1 MSEWFARASR
11 GFRRR
16 RMERFVAEFG
26 IGSATRV
33 LDIGGTAF
41 NWSLVEVRPRLTLL
55 NMPRASE
62 AAESGVD
69 WVAADGCALP
79 FGDGSFDVVFS
90 NSTIEHVGDGE
101 RQRLFAEEVRRV
113 GKSYCVQ
120 TPNRWFPVETHL
132 LTPLVHYLPKAWQG
146 PIVRR
151 WTVWEMATGTRGERR
166 DFYIEHY
173 LRDIRLLDAGAMRGL
188 FPGARLV
195 RERFLGMTKSLIAI
209 HRI

>member
-11 GFRRR
+11 RFRRR

-26 IGSATRV
+26 ITAETSV
-33 LDIGGTAF
+33 LDIGGTGF

-62 AAESGVD
+62 AAKEGVD

-79 FGDGSFDVVFS
+79 FGDASFDVVFS
-90 NSTIEHVGDGE
+90 NSTIEHVGSCE
-101 RQRLFAEEVRRV
+101 RQGLFADEVRRV
-113 GKSYCVQ
+113 GKSYYVQ

-132 LTPLVHYLPKAWQG
+132 LTPLVHYLPKGWQR

-151 WTVWEMATGTRGERR
+151 WTVWGMATGMRGERR
-166 DFYIEHY
+166 DFYVEHY
-173 LRDIRLLDAGAMRGL
+173 LNDIVLLDARALRAL

-195 RERFLGMTKSLIAI
+195 RERFLGFTKSLIAA